1 MKPDIIGRNQ
11 GMIRVMEAIKKAA
24 LSDRNVLVLG
34 ETGTGKDL
42 VARTIHESGPRRDR
56 PFVAVNC
63 ANLSEGLLESELF
76 GHAQGAFT
84 GAVREKAGL
93 LDEAGCGTAFLDEVG
108 ELSLAIQAKLLRL
121 IDHRESRRLGGLRT
135 RYIRARFVFA
145 TNREPLQEVAE
156 GRFRRDL
163 YYRINVVTIRI
174 PALRDRKDDIPLLAA
189 FFTEREALRTG
200 FPVSLSNEALEKLME
215 YDYPGNVRELENI
228 VERSIINAD
237 RGVIEPE
244 HIRLEREDRLAK
256 GSWTRSEVLHT
267 LESCRF
273 NKTLAARKLGTSRR
287 QFYRILERLKLENLT
302 RKVDS

>member
-1 MKPDIIGRNQ
+1 MVL
-11 GMIRVMEAIKKAA
+11 VMESIKKAA
-24 LSDRNVLVLG
+24 LSDKNILVLG

-42 VARTIHESGPRRDR
+42 VARTIHEVGPRHSQ

-76 GHAQGAFT
+76 GHALGAFT

-108 ELSLAIQAKLLRL
+108 ELPPTIQAKLLRL
-121 IDHRESRRLGGLRT
+121 IDQRESRRVGGLQT
-135 RYIRARFVFA
+135 RPIRARFVFA
-145 TNREPLQEVAE
+145 TNRELFQDVVE

-174 PALRDRKDDIPLLAA
+174 PALRDRRDDIPLLAA
-189 FFTEREALRTG
+189 YFAEREALRMG
-200 FPVSLSNEALEKLME
+200 SKVSLSNEALEKLSE
-215 YDYPGNVRELENI
+215 HDYPGNVRELENI
-228 VERSIINAD
+228 VERSILYAD
-237 RGVIEPE
+237 RGLVKPE
-244 HIRLEREDRLAK
+244 NIRFEAGDFSAGGHRM
-256 GSWTRSEVLHT
+256 RSDILRA

-287 QFYRILERLKLENLT
+287 QLYRILKQYKLDHFT
-302 RKVDS
+302 KKADR

>member
-1 MKPDIIGRNQ
+1 MKADIVGRNP
-11 GMIRVMEAIKKAA
+11 GMILVMEAIKKAA
-24 LSDRNVLVLG
+24 LSDKNVLVLG
-34 ETGTGKDL
+34 ETGTGKDV
-42 VARTIHESGPRRDR
+42 VAQTIHECGPRHAL

-76 GHAQGAFT
+76 GHIQGAFT

-121 IDHRESRRLGGLRT
+121 IDQRESRRVGGLQT
-135 RYIRARFVFA
+135 RPIRARFVFA
-145 TNREPLQEVAE
+145 TNRELLHEVVE

-174 PALRDRKDDIPLLAA
+174 PALRDRKDDIPLLAMH
-189 FFTEREALRTG
+189 FVEKESLHTKSPL
-200 FPVSLSNEALEKLME
+200 SLSREALEKLGGH
-215 YDYPGNVRELENI
+215 DYPGNVRELENI
-228 VERSIINAD
+228 IERAVLFAD
-237 RGVIEPE
+237 RGVIKPE
-244 HIRLEREDRLAK
+244 HIRFESGEIDRL
-256 GSWTRSEVLHT
+256 SWKQSEILRT

-287 QFYRILERLKLENLT
+287 HLYRILKRYSLDCFTK
-302 RKVDS
+302 KPGP